1 MSPKDNYAK
10 QQPGTWREQCI
21 IIPSKKYLHLAKKK
35 IANKNHCQISVH
47 VLDQQ
52 QLQIFKCRTCRN
64 CRNCRKGRKC
74 RNGRTDELCV
84 CKCALLFLFLQ
95 RQSQKALK
103 LKGGWGLDSVIV
115 SLFAFSLLWFWDE
128 MACPKNILYMIILH
142 DFYYLYFHMDC
153 TIISWPSRIYIIIS
167 LSE

>member
-1 MSPKDNYAK
+1 MHNYA
-10 QQPGTWREQCI
+10 I
-21 IIPSKKYLHLAKKK
+21 KK
-35 IANKNHCQISVH
+35 IFTFSQQAHCQISVH
-47 VLDQQ
+47 VLDGQ